1 MIWVCPLAFEFL
13 GLFIPF
19 WLSHDFFSFLIEICP
34 PVWGVILVGICFHER
49 KIIQAQEGIAR
60 DVLILES
67 ERNNKDGLSSFQ
79 AQAVKIN
86 KLWPHPVWWFGLCKD
101 AFHGSWATSLLH
113 NIIHTFKNTW
123 FKSRGVK
130 VFIQFFSFLFF
141 FTLFVYNLVTSMMEL
156 LDSLVILQVEC
167 EKYHFWMNIKLFL
180 KSKYQIKFSKLQ

>member
-1 MIWVCPLAFEFL
+1 
-13 GLFIPF
+13 
-19 WLSHDFFSFLIEICP
+19 
-34 PVWGVILVGICFHER
+34 
-49 KIIQAQEGIAR
+49 
-60 DVLILES
+60 
-67 ERNNKDGLSSFQ
+67 
-79 AQAVKIN
+79 
-86 KLWPHPVWWFGLCKD
+86 VWWFGLCKD
-101 AFHGSWATSLLH
+101 AFHGSWATSSLH